1 MNNIPL
7 YLDDDQIND
16 YSGSFKKGWKKLIKV
31 LLYRERRPDV
41 AKLNW
46 LNQNRIEQ
54 AIDCF
59 KKCVV
64 AFPRSWS
71 SMWGLGK
78 AYQVSGEHGT
88 ALEWFEKTYLH
99 KPDLVDVSL
108 EASIEA
114 MRIGSPL
121 KALQYAQ
128 FTLALDRRNPV
139 FHANLAL
146 AFLLN
151 KKGDEALGEIQK
163 ALKLAPNNMQ
173 IQKAHIYLKSIIL
186 GNKMYPPFIDPSQ
199 VFKYEK

>member
-16 YSGSFKKGWKKLIKV
+16 YSGSFKRGWKKLIKV
-31 LLYRERRPDV
+31 LLYRERRPDI

-46 LNQNRIEQ
+46 LNQNRVEQ

-59 KKCVV
+59 KKCVA

-78 AYQVSGEHGT
+78 AYQVSGDHSA
-88 ALEWFEKTYLH
+88 ALEWFEKIYLL
-99 KPDLVDVSL
+99 KQDLVDVSL

-128 FTLALDRRNPV
+128 QALALDRRNPD

-151 KKGDEALGEIQK
+151 KKADEALEEIQK
-163 ALKLAPNNMQ
+163 ALKLAPNNRQ
-173 IQKAHIYLKSIIL
+173 IQKADSYLEKIISGNGIY
-186 GNKMYPPFIDPSQ
+186 PTFIDPSQ
-199 VFKYEK
+199 VLQDE